1 MAREVASGQTA
12 VLYQMEQQAQA
23 RIVEQA
29 AQADR
34 ATVMYANAEQQIFS
48 LENLVRETKS
58 RAEESSQLLSGSV
71 LAVYALEGET
81 SRLQQI
87 INMRCEEITQ
97 LTRTNE
103 ETQQSWTTTMYAN
116 VTLRAQLNLAESSFT
131 VEQRDASTRLQEDLC
146 LRNELS
152 AYASRDAVLKHELQA
167 ARNHNS
173 LEAQTFRN

>member
-12 VLYQMEQQAQA
+12 VLHQMEQPAQA

-58 RAEESSQLLSGSV
+58 RVEESSQLLSGSV
-71 LAVYALEGET
+71 SAVYALEGET

-87 INMRCEEITQ
+87 INM
-97 LTRTNE
+97 
-103 ETQQSWTTTMYAN
+103 
-116 VTLRAQLNLAESSFT
+116 
-131 VEQRDASTRLQEDLC
+131 
-146 LRNELS
+146 
-152 AYASRDAVLKHELQA
+152 
-167 ARNHNS
+167 
-173 LEAQTFRN
+173 